1 MVFPFGQWSFTVN
14 EARLKDDTAGLSFD
28 VEERTGGVALVA
40 DLPGYRDRIT
50 IELDVDG
57 ALERYRH
64 DVGSHR
70 MVISLD
76 EPLPLTG
83 PAPQSASRFSIL
95 MDPEE
100 PVASGRVVS
109 EPTEAGRRLSW
120 TIDTPSWGLGYPF
133 QSVIEQR
140 SDETMLT
147 VRSARQSD

>member
-1 MVFPFGQWSFTVN
+1 MVT
-14 EARLKDDTAGLSFD
+14 
-28 VEERTGGVALVA
+28 
-40 DLPGYRDRIT
+40 
-50 IELDVDG
+50 
-57 ALERYRH
+57 
-64 DVGSHR
+64 
-70 MVISLD
+70 ISLD

-83 PAPQSASRFSIL
+83 PAPQSASRFSVL
-95 MDPEE
+95 MDPDE

-120 TIDTPSWGLGYPF
+120 TLDTPSWGLGYPF